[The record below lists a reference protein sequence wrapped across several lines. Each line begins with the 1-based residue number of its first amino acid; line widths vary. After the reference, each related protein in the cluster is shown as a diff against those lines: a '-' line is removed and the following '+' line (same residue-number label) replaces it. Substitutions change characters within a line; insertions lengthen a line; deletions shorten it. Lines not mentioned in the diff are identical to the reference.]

1 MALETSPW
9 CPAADVIIAFCS
21 HVDLPLLILSS
32 WGHWRLRAR
41 LLNFISSPLGS
52 PMDVISFLR
61 RRSFHRGCPPLN
73 AVGLP
78 LVLAA
83 FLCLRPAS
91 TPTSC
96 LYAYSLP
103 LIIFT
108 KSTTVIIVTANTV
121 TVIVHF
127 LFKRNSIFLFY
138 VILSFIFFFVIF

>member
-1 MALETSPW
+1 M
-9 CPAADVIIAFCS
+9 DIIYFQ
-21 HVDLPLLILSS
+21 
-32 WGHWRLRAR
+32 
-41 LLNFISSPLGS
+41 
-52 PMDVISFLR
+52 R

-96 LYAYSLP
+96 YGLP

-108 KSTTVIIVTANTV
+108 KSTTVIIVTVIIVTANTV

-138 VILSFIFFFVIF
+138 VIL